1 MFDSVDGFGLMVCDS
16 YIYKKTVKGKKE
28 KTHEKREILINST
41 EMYICTGAYIY
52 RINYDNKCNPFPTF
66 A

>member
-1 MFDSVDGFGLMVCDS
+1 MVCDS

-41 EMYICTGAYIY
+41 EMYIC
-52 RINYDNKCNPFPTF
+52 RINYNNKCNPFPMIGLKASPTYVR
-66 A
+66 